1 MLKYNW
7 DDVVKAFHAGLTV
20 EAIGKEY
27 PKKKIEDPR
36 QHARLHQEVEGQDQ
50 AHSWQVLLEE
60 CKGDGRAQEDNQEDR
75 QGLWVCVKC

>member
-27 PKKKIEDPR
+27 YVPWF
-36 QHARLHQEVEGQDQ
+36 
-50 AHSWQVLLEE
+50 SS
-60 CKGDGRAQEDNQEDR
+60 
-75 QGLWVCVKC
+75 